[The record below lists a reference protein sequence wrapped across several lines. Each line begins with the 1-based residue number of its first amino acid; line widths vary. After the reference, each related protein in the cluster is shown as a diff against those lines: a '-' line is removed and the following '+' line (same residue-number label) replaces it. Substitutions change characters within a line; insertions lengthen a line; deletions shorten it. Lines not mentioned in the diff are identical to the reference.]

1 MTTALRN
8 FLITFFVLILVFAFV
23 GYRWIYPGLKG
34 VVDEWFAD
42 DESSAPAEESGSSG
56 DTSRGDDSSAPVPD
70 TSGIVNENGDV
81 FTAVVMSIDYKG
93 SALICTF
100 IDANAKTERYIRCS
114 IPVTSKVLNSAG
126 VSVPFG
132 DCIRDMDN
140 DSVCALVTAMTGID
154 VDYCL
159 RFDRESIAAVASVI
173 PGASITLKEGETLRF
188 VNPIYEDYEF
198 TPDDTIEDHEDYYL
212 EITNDADGRVLLNE
226 TLGEKKKLEWL
237 LEYNPNNDGSEYNA
251 YYNQICRS
259 LFEKLYTEPSVRT
272 NAAMSRI
279 VQAAC
284 STNLSTTAV
293 AEHIDTIFAYNDYA
307 QRYDISYPGSWESAV
322 SKLRAYDGR
331 YE

>member
-8 FLITFFVLILVFAFV
+8 FLIIFFVLILVFAFV

-34 VVDEWFAD
+34 VVDTLFAD
-42 DESSAPAEESGSSG
+42 DESSAPAEESGS
-56 DTSRGDDSSAPVPD
+56 TGDDSSADTSEQPVPD
-70 TSGIVNENGDV
+70 TSGIINENGDI
-81 FTAVVMSIDYKG
+81 FTAVVMSVDYKG
-93 SALICTF
+93 SALLCTF

-126 VSVPFG
+126 MSVPFG
-132 DCIRDMDN
+132 DYIRDMDN

-159 RFDRESIAAVASVI
+159 RFDRNGIAAVAEVV
-173 PGASITLKEGETLRF
+173 PGASVTLKEGETIRF

-198 TPDDTIEDHEDYYL
+198 TADDTIEDHEDYYL

-237 LEYNPNNDGSEYNA
+237 LDYNPNNDGSEYNA
-251 YYNQICRS
+251 YYNQICRA
-259 LFEKLYTEPSVRT
+259 LFEKIFTEPSVRT
-272 NAAMSRI
+272 NAAMSRL

-284 STNLSTTAV
+284 STNLSTTAA

-307 QRYDISYPGSWESAV
+307 QRYDISYPGNWESAV
-322 SKLRAYDGR
+322 SKLRGLDGR
-331 YE
+331 YD

>member
-8 FLITFFVLILVFAFV
+8 FLITFLVLILVFAFV

-34 VVDEWFAD
+34 VVDTWFAD
-42 DESSAPAEESGSSG
+42 DESSAPAEESGS
-56 DTSRGDDSSAPVPD
+56 TGDDSSADTSEPLVPD
-70 TSGIVNENGDV
+70 TSGIINENGDV
-81 FTAVVMSIDYKG
+81 FTAVVMSVDYKG
-93 SALICTF
+93 SALLCTF

-126 VSVPFG
+126 MSVPFG
-132 DCIRDMDN
+132 DRIRDMDN

-159 RFDRESIAAVASVI
+159 RFDRKSTAAVAAVV
-173 PGASITLKEGETLRF
+173 PGASITLKEGETIRF

-198 TPDDTIEDHEDYYL
+198 TADDTIEDHEDYYL

-237 LEYNPNNDGSEYNA
+237 LDYNPNNDGSEYNA
-251 YYNQICRS
+251 YYNQICRA
-259 LFEKLYTEPSVRT
+259 LFEKIFTEPSVRT
-272 NAAMSRI
+272 NAAMSRL

-322 SKLRAYDGR
+322 SKLRGLDGR
-331 YE
+331 YD